1 VAGLPAVPVP
11 VSVEAGSGVADLP
24 SVESGQD
31 VVVRV
36 PATSA
41 NLGPGFD
48 TLGLALALHDTVRV
62 RTTTSGTTTV
72 RAAGEGAAG
81 LPTDEMH
88 LVARSLISTLSRG
101 GFQASGLEL
110 DTTNVIPHGRGLG
123 SSAAAIVAGVLA
135 ANALLPVD
143 RRLDAAHLLQWAAS
157 IEGHPDNVA
166 PALLGAL
173 AISWESG
180 YAFHSTRVEVHP
192 DIIPV
197 VAIPALALSTDS
209 ARALLPPSVSHRSAA
224 ANAGRAALLV
234 HALGVDPSL
243 LFPATQDFLHQDF
256 RAQAMLPSA
265 TLMRGLRSAG
275 FASTI
280 SGAGPTV
287 MTLAVGEAGA
297 DAAEETVRQLI
308 GQVDTPGSWRILRLA
323 IEPVGA
329 KVGVHQG

>member
-1 VAGLPAVPVP
+1 MAGVHAAPVSPEVSEVSGLPAV
-11 VSVEAGSGVADLP
+11 EA
-24 SVESGQD
+24 GQD

-62 RTTTSGTTTV
+62 RTTTSGSTTV
-72 RAAGEGAAG
+72 RATGEGTAG
-81 LPTDEMH
+81 LPTDETH
-88 LVARSLISTLSRG
+88 LVARSLISTLHRVG
-101 GFQASGLEL
+101 WRAPGLEL
-110 DTTNVIPHGRGLG
+110 DTVNVVPHGRGMG

-135 ANALLPVD
+135 GNALLPAD
-143 RRLDAAHLLQWAAS
+143 EQLDAAHLLQWAAS

-166 PALLGAL
+166 PALGGAL

-180 YAFHSTRVEVHP
+180 RAYHTARVEVHP

-197 VAIPALALSTDS
+197 IAVPDLALSTES

-234 HALGVDPSL
+234 HALGADPSL
-243 LFPATQDFLHQDF
+243 LFPATQDSLHQDY

-265 TLMRGLRSAG
+265 TLLRGLRAAG

-280 SGAGPTV
+280 SGAGPSV
-287 MTLAVGEAGA
+287 LTLAVGEAGA
-297 DAAEETVRQLI
+297 RAAEDAVRALV
-308 GQVDTPGSWRILRLA
+308 GQGDTPASWRVVRLA
-323 IEPVGA
+323 VEREGA
-329 KVGVHQG
+329 KVEVHQG